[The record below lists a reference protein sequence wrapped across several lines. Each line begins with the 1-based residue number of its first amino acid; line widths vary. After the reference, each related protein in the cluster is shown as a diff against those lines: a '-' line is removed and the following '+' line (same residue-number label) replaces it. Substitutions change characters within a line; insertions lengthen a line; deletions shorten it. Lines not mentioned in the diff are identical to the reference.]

1 MSFPSPA
8 TEVPATENAEHN
20 RDDLAHEPIFTA
32 QDEQRELATL
42 SIADITSLQSDLT
55 GISVGLSTLC
65 LGGTSTTGT
74 CTAAAAAAAI
84 AAMNEEVAKLPS
96 AQTAAYR
103 RATIKC
109 PDQVSDERKTAFLE
123 FENGNVALAALRLA
137 RYWEYRLEVFGPYR
151 CFLPLTLNGA
161 MKDEVTNLMFWRVHQ
176 PMPVTDTA
184 GRAVLYFC
192 PGRRNFEVYSVEQ
205 DFMALLYLL
214 EIFIEDP
221 DLRRRG
227 VVSIIDGST
236 TQRNSFSG
244 KLKRYSNLLESV
256 VPIRFRAFHL
266 CYPSPVFFYLIIPV
280 MKRFLPRSFRLR
292 MKIHYG
298 SEAKVLAD
306 LENYCLPKDR
316 LPVELGG
323 SVVLDMQQ
331 WVMDR
336 LALERSNSAA
346 GSPAAKRRRSE
357 EISTPVIASSTAAC
371 AQPSTNINAEGRGK
385 AKRSGK
391 PMDHRMAKAMEIRLD
406 DPEIS
411 LYDALVAGGFVF
423 REDTGKNITVDADGV
438 TLTQRKNNLCR
449 RLRIEKKKR
458 KAEKDTQTSATSSSG
473 FAQLQQSVVS
483 GPSSSSA
490 PPPVPSPVHVE
501 ESPQNQVESGIPV
514 VGHVPPPSVQSA
526 EGAVTADEPLATSTA
541 VDESSASRSSSS
553 RTSGDNK
560 GENAAHAEKRD
571 SFYDSILDLP
581 SIKDMMN
588 DDDDGDNIVDGNWL
602 SS

>member
-1 MSFPSPA
+1 MSFPSP
-8 TEVPATENAEHN
+8 TELPASQKAEHKG
-20 RDDLAHEPIFTA
+20 DDLDQEPIFTA

-55 GISVGLSTLC
+55 GISAGLSTLC

-74 CTAAAAAAAI
+74 CTAAAAAI

-109 PDQVSDERKTAFLE
+109 PDQVSDERKMAFLE
-123 FENGNVALAALRLA
+123 FEHGNVALAVLRLA

-151 CFLPLTLNGA
+151 CFLPLTLDGA
-161 MKDEVTNLMFWRVHQ
+161 MKDEVTNLMFWRIHQ
-176 PMPVTDTA
+176 PMPMTDTA

-192 PGRRNFEVYSVEQ
+192 PGRRNFAVYSVEQ

-214 EIFIEDP
+214 EILIVDP

-227 VVSIIDGST
+227 VVTIMDGRT
-236 TQRNSFSG
+236 AQRNAFSR

-256 VPIRFRAFHL
+256 MPIHFRAFHL
-266 CYPSPVFFYLIIPV
+266 CYPSQVFFYLIVPV
-280 MKRFLPRSFRLR
+280 MRRFLPKRFRLR
-292 MKIHYG
+292 IKIHCG
-298 SEAKVLAD
+298 SEAEVLAD
-306 LENYCLPKDR
+306 LESYCLPKDR

-323 SVVLDMQQ
+323 NVVLDMQQ

-336 LALERSNSAA
+336 LALERA

-357 EISTPVIASSTAAC
+357 KISTPAIASSTAAC
-371 AQPSTNINAEGRGK
+371 DQPSTNVNAEDVIHVGRGK
-385 AKRSGK
+385 ARRRGK
-391 PMDHRMAKAMEIRLD
+391 PIDHRMAKAMEIKLD

-411 LYDALVAGGFVF
+411 LYEALVAGGFVF
-423 REDTGKNITVDADGV
+423 REDTRKNITVDADGA

-458 KAEKDTQTSATSSSG
+458 EAEKGAHTSATSSLG

-483 GPSSSSA
+483 GPSSASA
-490 PPPVPSPVHVE
+490 PPPLPSPVE
-501 ESPQNQVESGIPV
+501 ASPQNQVESGIPV
-514 VGHVPPPSVQSA
+514 VGHVSAPSVQSGD
-526 EGAVTADEPLATSTA
+526 GAVRANEPSAASIM
-541 VDESSASRSSSS
+541 VDDSSASRPS

-560 GENAAHAEKRD
+560 GENVVHAERRD
-571 SFYDSILDLP
+571 SFYDSILELP
-581 SIKDMMN
+581 SIKDMMH
-588 DDDDGDNIVDGNWL
+588 DDGDGDNIFDGNWL
-602 SS
+602 SC